1 MYKKKERVL
10 RRHIDGG
17 EISLSHVLLFFGLI
31 LFGIFSIVIVEGFDV
46 ITVTPVNP
54 GAVVNGTNIS
64 GPVRENVNFTI
75 NITINNSALVAYDNI
90 TQVNITL
97 PSSFSFL
104 NGTNNTNATTAGYGI
119 TFINTSSVL
128 SWNSTL
134 AAGTSATLISNATLV
149 YFWFMINAS
158 TPGAFNI
165 TVTTMNVSGFTNS
178 TNISITVNDTTAP
191 SNIAFQGLTPA
202 NYSFLAGNETNNAS
216 IFVNISAY
224 DNGAIQT
231 IFFQLNNA
239 STLNES
245 NRTTISNFS
254 QEFKLNANVTYNFTG
269 LQEGIYFL
277 NVSVNDTFNN
287 VNTSIIRTFIVDN
300 LAPSANYSLGSDL
313 NGTYLARNFIAVN
326 VTIIETNFNTT
337 NVSLM
342 NATSFIN
349 QSNLSVRN
357 ITATNSSLY
366 LNFTNLADG
375 VYFVNVS
382 VNDSA
387 GHMNRSL
394 VTRTF
399 VVDTTNP
406 LLTYGTTTDANGSYV
421 GRNFIIV
428 NVTATEVNLNIT
440 NVSLYN
446 ASSFLNQTNLTLFNS
461 TNPTYINFTN
471 LLDGIYFFNVTA
483 NDTAGNRNN
492 SFVTRTV
499 VVDTTNLNV
508 SYVGRTDANGSY
520 VARNFII
527 VEVNSTDTNF
537 NSTNVTLFNAT
548 SSAIVRSNL
557 TYSVAD
563 FGSNRTNVAL
573 YLNFTALTDGTY
585 FFNVTSNDTAGNRN
599 LTLHTRT
606 ITVDTATPVLTLTEG
621 TVTSNSITLS
631 ITANDATSG
640 VNGSCTVD
648 RSGASVTGTGASQ
661 TVTENNLACSTPH
674 TYVVSCLDR
683 AANGISG
690 NIVVTTLGCD
700 SGSGGSGGG
709 GGGGSAGEKWSNTFI
724 VKDDQFKRGY
734 SRELKERERVSVKIN
749 NANHHIGVVSVD
761 DTGKKVTIEIA
772 STPQKVILGVG
783 ETKKFEVTN
792 DSYYDIQ
799 VKLISIING
808 KADVLIKSIRE
819 LITSAPQQ
827 QPALDGQEEP
837 QRAAEEGQQPVSEE
851 GADLP
856 FEKKSKSTL
865 VSIIG
870 ALVLAVIIVIVLIVI
885 VQHRKSFR

>member
-17 EISLSHVLLFFGLI
+17 EVSLSHVLLFFGLI

-134 AAGTSATLISNATLV
+134 AAGTSASLISNATLV

-349 QSNLSVRN
+349 QSNLSVGN

-399 VVDTTNP
+399 VVDTTVPVPSYAGGSDGNNSFVARP
-406 LLTYGTTTDANGSYV
+406 FILVNITVSDANF
-421 GRNFIIV
+421 NF
-428 NVTATEVNLNIT
+428 TNIT
-440 NVSLYN
+440 LNN
-446 ASSFLNQTNLTLFNS
+446 ASGNLNQTILNLTNS
-461 TNPTYINFTN
+461 KTQIVNLSG
-471 LLDGIYFFNVTA
+471 LLDGVYFINVTA
-483 NDTAGNRNN
+483 NDTAGWRN
-492 SFVTRTV
+492 
-499 VVDTTNLNV
+499 
-508 SYVGRTDANGSY
+508 
-520 VARNFII
+520 
-527 VEVNSTDTNF
+527 
-537 NSTNVTLFNAT
+537 
-548 SSAIVRSNL
+548 
-557 TYSVAD
+557 
-563 FGSNRTNVAL
+563 
-573 YLNFTALTDGTY
+573 
-585 FFNVTSNDTAGNRN
+585 
-599 LTLHTRT
+599 
-606 ITVDTATPVLTLTEG
+606 
-621 TVTSNSITLS
+621 
-631 ITANDATSG
+631 
-640 VNGSCTVD
+640 
-648 RSGASVTGTGASQ
+648 
-661 TVTENNLACSTPH
+661 
-674 TYVVSCLDR
+674 
-683 AANGISG
+683 
-690 NIVVTTLGCD
+690 
-700 SGSGGSGGG
+700 
-709 GGGGSAGEKWSNTFI
+709 
-724 VKDDQFKRGY
+724 
-734 SRELKERERVSVKIN
+734 
-749 NANHHIGVVSVD
+749 
-761 DTGKKVTIEIA
+761 
-772 STPQKVILGVG
+772 
-783 ETKKFEVTN
+783 
-792 DSYYDIQ
+792 
-799 VKLISIING
+799 
-808 KADVLIKSIRE
+808 
-819 LITSAPQQ
+819 
-827 QPALDGQEEP
+827 
-837 QRAAEEGQQPVSEE
+837 
-851 GADLP
+851 
-856 FEKKSKSTL
+856 
-865 VSIIG
+865 
-870 ALVLAVIIVIVLIVI
+870 
-885 VQHRKSFR
+885 